1 MYPTSASVVG
11 KTFHTGD
18 FALQLCRGGAHGAP
32 YWCLQID
39 LSAAELNCY
48 SCPAGT
54 EFGHVGCYVCSS
66 VCPSVR
72 KKWFNLLQVK
82 FGGGLAM
89 FAVHRAAVSLLLI
102 FHTR

>member
-1 MYPTSASVVG
+1 MWVVTYVVRSV
-11 KTFHTGD
+11 
-18 FALQLCRGGAHGAP
+18 R
-32 YWCLQID
+32 
-39 LSAAELNCY
+39 
-48 SCPAGT
+48 
-54 EFGHVGCYVCSS
+54 
-66 VCPSVR
+66 PSV